1 MKLVCVPHP
10 TRIDQAGEAV
20 QAVDMAAIDIRLE
33 DVMMIDDKQEVLE
46 EVDRQGKKELTYML
60 VW

>member
-1 MKLVCVPHP
+1 M
-10 TRIDQAGEAV
+10 DQAGEAV